1 MELLDQFELLRL
13 GVILDHLNL
22 IQLYQ
27 IAPPLKDW
35 IIKVGLDQL
44 KQDHSMQVDFIL
56 HLDGFG
62 IMLAV

>member
-27 IAPPLKDW
+27 IVPPLKDW

-62 IMLAV
+62 IMLEA